1 MQVLELVDLTKRFK
15 QQYAVKNLNMFIEK
29 GEIIG
34 LLGPN
39 GAGKSTAIS
48 MMSSLVEPTAGD
60 VRFNNNSILKK
71 PAQLRKVTGIVPQE
85 IALYND
91 LTAEENLQFF
101 GRIYRLKGAE
111 LKRRMDEVLDLIGLK
126 DRRKDI
132 VKKYSGGMK
141 RRLNIGVAL
150 LHDPEL
156 IIMDEPTVGID
167 PQSRNYILETVK
179 RLNAERNITVLYT
192 SHYMEEV
199 EFLCDRIYIMDKGNL
214 IASGTKDD
222 IKRILSA
229 EKTISIKADRLNEAF
244 IKEIKEHPLVNNIQV
259 EEKEITIMVAKEV
272 NIFSTLIKMAED
284 ASLEL
289 SSVAI
294 KTPTLEDVFL
304 HLTGRALRD

>member
-1 MQVLELVDLTKRFK
+1 MLELVDLSKKFK
-15 QQYAVKNLNMFIEK
+15 QFYAVKNLNMFIEK
-29 GEIIG
+29 GEIVG

-48 MMSSLVEPTAGD
+48 VLSSLTEPTNGD
-60 VRFNNNSILKK
+60 VRFNNKSIVKN
-71 PAQLRKVTGIVPQE
+71 PAPIRKIIGMVPQE

-101 GRIYRLKGAE
+101 GRIYRLSGSH
-111 LKRRMDEVLDLIGLK
+111 LKQKMDEVLELIGLTE
-126 DRRKDI
+126 RRKD
-132 VKKYSGGMK
+132 VVQTFSGGMK

-150 LHDPEL
+150 LHDPAL

-167 PQSRNYILETVK
+167 PQSRNYILKTVK
-179 RLNAERNITVLYT
+179 RLNEENGMTVLYT

-199 EFLCDRIYIMDKGNL
+199 DFLCDRIYIMDKGNL
-214 IASGTKDD
+214 IASGTKDE

-229 EKTISIKADRLNEAF
+229 EKTLSIKADRWNDTF
-244 IKEIKEHPLVNNIQV
+244 INALKQTPTVNRVIA
-259 EEKEITIMVAKEV
+259 EEKEVTIMVAKEV
-272 NIFSTLIKMAED
+272 NMFSSLIKMAED
-284 ASLEL
+284 ADLEL
-289 SSVAI
+289 NSVDI

>member
-1 MQVLELVDLTKRFK
+1 MLELVDLTKRFK